1 MRNWSR
7 EETILAL
14 DAYCKVPFN
23 KASNSNPIIVEV
35 ATLIGRTPASVKM
48 KIGNFG
54 SFDPILKA
62 KGIVGLGN
70 TSRLD
75 KEVWDEYCDDW
86 GKLAY
91 DSALII
97 AQLRNTTLEEFTHTL
112 PKQFPKGEER
122 ERIIRQRIHQT
133 FFRDAVLSSYNY
145 RCCISGVGSIELL
158 EACHIVDWSLDE
170 VNRTNP
176 RNGLCLNP
184 FFHKAYDKHLLSIT
198 PDYSIVVS
206 EELFEKSSELSFKD
220 YLHTINGKSI
230 TLPDRFFPQREFLE
244 IHYER
249 FKTRQ

>member
-1 MRNWSR
+1 
-7 EETILAL
+7 
-14 DAYCKVPFN
+14 
-23 KASNSNPIIVEV
+23 
-35 ATLIGRTPASVKM
+35 M

-158 EACHIVDWSLDE
+158 ARSSHPSCALRRKPRPSLHCILH
-170 VNRTNP
+170 NLSTW
-176 RNGLCLNP
+176 RNQEC
-184 FFHKAYDKHLLSIT
+184 
-198 PDYSIVVS
+198 
-206 EELFEKSSELSFKD
+206 
-220 YLHTINGKSI
+220 
-230 TLPDRFFPQREFLE
+230 R
-244 IHYER
+244 
-249 FKTRQ
+249 